1 MPVQLT
7 PEGFL
12 FLSAPAGSLQK
23 GELFL
28 FWFFNV
34 LLLIGLDILL
44 KGLAMIATLVLE
56 DGTVIEGQAFGAESD
71 AVFEL
76 VFNTSMTGYQEI
88 LTDPSYRGQGV
99 LFTVSHI
106 GNVGINLED
115 DESAKPQV
123 SAAVIRSLSPV
134 VSNWRSALS
143 LPEWL
148 RQHDVPGISGVDTRW
163 LTRKLRDGGTQKA
176 ALSTKGTS
184 ANELL
189 KLVRD
194 WEGLDG
200 RDMVKEVTCEEIYDW
215 KDDAG
220 SKWIER
226 HGHSIFDHR
235 MSNNEY
241 RIVAFDFGIKEN
253 ILRHL
258 SSYGANVTVV
268 PADTTAEEVLALK
281 PDGVFLSNGPGDPA
295 GLPYA
300 VAAVSGLIES
310 GMPIFGICLG
320 HQLIG
325 RALGADTHKLKFG
338 HHGGNH
344 PVQYLPNGEVLI
356 TAQNHNYCVTE
367 SDLNKDE
374 VEITYRSLNDDSV
387 EGLRMKNRPV
397 FSVQFHPEA
406 APGPH
411 DAHDIFDKFFKLIGG
426 RMQFKFQSSI
436 GGLETPFASVPSDSI
451 NGGSL

>member
-1 MPVQLT
+1 M
-7 PEGFL
+7 
-12 FLSAPAGSLQK
+12 K
-23 GELFL
+23 
-28 FWFFNV
+28 
-34 LLLIGLDILL
+34 
-44 KGLAMIATLVLE
+44 IATLVLE
-56 DGTVIEGQAFGAESD
+56 DGTEIEGLAFGAKAD

-115 DESAKPQV
+115 DESARPQV
-123 SAAVIRSLSPV
+123 SAAVIRALSPV

-143 LPEWL
+143 LSDWL
-148 RQHDVPGISGVDTRW
+148 AGHGVPGISRVDTRW

-184 ANELL
+184 ADVLL
-189 KLVRD
+189 KMARK

-200 RDMVKEVTCEEIYDW
+200 RDMVKEVTCEESYRWVGDEGGKW
-215 KDDAG
+215 VEQKAEGGRRKAG
-220 SKWIER
+220 GSEQLAVN
-226 HGHSIFDHR
+226 SEQL
-235 MSNNEY
+235 SV
-241 RIVAFDFGIKEN
+241 VAYDFGIKEN

-258 SSYGANVTVV
+258 ASYGAKVTVV
-268 PADTTAEEVLALK
+268 PADTTADEVLALK
-281 PDGVFLSNGPGDPA
+281 PDGIFLSNGPGDPA

-300 VAAVSGLIES
+300 VDAVSGLIES
-310 GMPIFGICLG
+310 GVPIFGICLG

-325 RALGADTHKLKFG
+325 RALGADTHRLKFG

-344 PVQYLPNGEVLI
+344 PVQHLPSGEVLI

-367 SDLNKDE
+367 GELNKDE
-374 VEITYRSLNDDSV
+374 VEITYKSLNDDSL
-387 EGLRMKNRPV
+387 EGLRMKNKPV
-397 FSVQFHPEA
+397 SSVQFHPEA

-411 DAHDIFDKFFKLIGG
+411 DAHDIFGEFFKLIEG
-426 RMQFKFQSSI
+426 
-436 GGLETPFASVPSDSI
+436 D
-451 NGGSL
+451 NGK

>member
-1 MPVQLT
+1 MT
-7 PEGFL
+7 G
-12 FLSAPAGSLQK
+12 
-23 GELFL
+23 
-28 FWFFNV
+28 
-34 LLLIGLDILL
+34 
-44 KGLAMIATLVLE
+44 TLVLE
-56 DGTVIEGQAFGAESD
+56 DGTIIEGRAFGAETD
-71 AVFEL
+71 TVFEL

-123 SAAVIRSLSPV
+123 SAAVIRSLSPK

-143 LPEWL
+143 LSDWL
-148 RQHDVPGISGVDTRW
+148 KQNGVPGISGVDTRW

-176 ALSTKGTS
+176 ALSTKGTF
-184 ANELL
+184 ADDLL
-189 KLVRD
+189 KMARE
-194 WEGLDG
+194 WSGLDR
-200 RDMVKEVTCEEIYDW
+200 RDMVKEVTCEETYHW
-215 KDDAG
+215 VDDEGA
-220 SKWIER
+220 KWVKSSR
-226 HGHSIFDHR
+226 PLTVDSGR
-235 MSNNEY
+235 LNV
-241 RIVAFDFGIKEN
+241 VAYDFGIKEN

-268 PADTTAEEVLALK
+268 PADATAEEVLALN
-281 PDGVFLSNGPGDPA
+281 PDGIFLSNGPGDPA

-300 VAAVSGLIES
+300 VESVSRLIDS
-310 GMPIFGICLG
+310 GVPMFGICLG

-325 RALGADTHKLKFG
+325 RALGADTHRLKFG

-367 SDLNKDE
+367 GDLNQDE
-374 VEITYRSLNDDSV
+374 VEVTYKSLNDDSL
-387 EGLRMKNRPV
+387 EGIRMKNWPV

-411 DAHDIFDKFFKLIGG
+411 DAHDIFGRFFKMIEGN
-426 RMQFKFQSSI
+426 
-436 GGLETPFASVPSDSI
+436 
-451 NGGSL
+451 NGK

>member
-1 MPVQLT
+1 MKL
-7 PEGFL
+7 
-12 FLSAPAGSLQK
+12 
-23 GELFL
+23 
-28 FWFFNV
+28 
-34 LLLIGLDILL
+34 
-44 KGLAMIATLVLE
+44 ATLVLE
-56 DGTVIEGQAFGAESD
+56 DGTVIEGQAFGAKTD

-115 DESAKPQV
+115 DESAKPQI
-123 SAAVIRSLSPV
+123 SAAVIRALSPV

-143 LPEWL
+143 LSDWL
-148 RQHDVPGISGVDTRW
+148 AQHGVPGISGVDTRW

-184 ANELL
+184 ANVLL
-189 KLVRD
+189 QMARE
-194 WEGLDG
+194 WSGLDG
-200 RDMVKEVTCEEIYDW
+200 RDMVKEVTCEETYHW
-215 KDDAG
+215 TDDAG
-220 SKWIER
+220 SKWVELKDEGR
-226 HGHSIFDHR
+226 KMKDGRLSIIA
-235 MSNNEY
+235 Y
-241 RIVAFDFGIKEN
+241 DFGIKEN

-268 PADTTAEEVLALK
+268 PADTTADEVLALK

-300 VAAVSGLIES
+300 VEAVSGLIES
-310 GMPIFGICLG
+310 GVPIFGICLG

-325 RALGADTHKLKFG
+325 RALGANTHRLKFG

-344 PVQYLPNGEVLI
+344 PVQYLSGGEVLI

-367 SDLNKDE
+367 SELNKDE
-374 VEITYRSLNDDSV
+374 VEVTYKSLNDNSL
-387 EGLRMKNRPV
+387 EGLRMKNKPV

-411 DAHDIFDKFFKLIGG
+411 DAHDIFGEFFSMIEMGMK
-426 RMQFKFQSSI
+426 
-436 GGLETPFASVPSDSI
+436 
-451 NGGSL
+451 NG